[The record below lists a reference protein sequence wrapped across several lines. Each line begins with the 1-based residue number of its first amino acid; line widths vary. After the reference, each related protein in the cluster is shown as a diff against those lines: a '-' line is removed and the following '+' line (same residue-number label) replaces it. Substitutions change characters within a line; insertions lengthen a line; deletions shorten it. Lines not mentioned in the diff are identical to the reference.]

1 MTLTGFLT
9 YTLALG
15 IAAAIP
21 GPGVIAL
28 VARALGSGFRS
39 TLPMLFGLALGDVV
53 YLSAAVLGLAYIA
66 SSFGTV
72 FMVIKYAGVAYLI
85 WMAVSFWRQGVTA
98 EKVAAQ
104 TAGDA
109 LSSFFAGFMVTLG
122 NPKVIV
128 FYLALLPTFLDLSTV
143 TPVDF
148 AVLIV
153 LTFAIIVAVLIP
165 YIGLAG
171 RARHMLQSPRAL
183 KVMNR
188 IAASFLAG
196 AAAAIAVRAN

>member
-66 SSFGTV
+66 STFGTV
-72 FMVIKYAGVAYLI
+72 FMVIKYVGVAYLI

>member
-1 MTLTGFLT
+1 MTITGFLT

-39 TLPMLFGLALGDVV
+39 TVPMLFGLALGDVV

-66 SSFGTV
+66 STFGTA
-72 FMVIKYAGVAYLI
+72 FMVIKYAGVAYLL
-85 WMAVSFWRQGVTA
+85 WMAVSFWRQGVTT

-104 TAGDA
+104 SAGDT
-109 LSSFFAGFMVTLG
+109 LSSFLAGFMVTLG

-153 LTFAIIVAVLIP
+153 LTFAVLVAVMIP

>member
-72 FMVIKYAGVAYLI
+72 FMVIKYAGVAYLL

-109 LSSFFAGFMVTLG
+109 FSSFFAGFMVTLG

-153 LTFAIIVAVLIP
+153 LTFAILVAVLIP

>member
-153 LTFAIIVAVLIP
+153 LTFAILVAVLIP

>member
-72 FMVIKYAGVAYLI
+72 FMVIKYAGVAYLL

-109 LSSFFAGFMVTLG
+109 FSSFFAGFMVTLG

-153 LTFAIIVAVLIP
+153 LTFAILVAVLIP
-165 YIGLAG
+165 YIGLEG

>member
-1 MTLTGFLT
+1 MTITGFLT

-39 TLPMLFGLALGDVV
+39 TLPMVLGLALGDVV

-66 SSFGTV
+66 STFGTV
-72 FMVIKYAGVAYLI
+72 FMVIKYVGVAYLL

-104 TAGDA
+104 SAGDA
-109 LSSFFAGFMVTLG
+109 LSSFLAGFMVTLG

-148 AVLIV
+148 AVLIA
-153 LTFAIIVAVLIP
+153 LTFAVLVAVMVP

-183 KVMNR
+183 KMLNR

-196 AAAAIAVRAN
+196 AATAIAVRAN